1 MNKKG
6 FDTRKDPLQR
16 QMPAG
21 DTPLHYSI
29 LDPTGNITALVEDP
43 VAIPLQP
50 AVADQIMEKHPE
62 VEQVGFVRF
71 YPDPASD
78 DAIRT
83 ESGPDRDR
91 NDQDQGRIHGELRM
105 AGGEFCG
112 NASMSAAALYA
123 VSCLR
128 KESGETGVEKNGYED
143 AENEDTGKK
152 TQYSQRLTLKVSGAD
167 RPVGITL
174 QRRDDGSFQSQID
187 MPQAA
192 GIREEEV
199 ECEGLS
205 GLVPV
210 VRMEGI
216 SHIIIESDSPFY
228 ALVHDRKT
236 AEKAVRAWCRKLG
249 AEGLGLMFLGE
260 DTREA
265 ESPPRE
271 SQLPKKIEKRSLTP
285 LVYIPG
291 ADTVFWENSCAS
303 GSAAAGMYL
312 ADKEG
317 ALLHL
322 SLREPGG
329 MLQVESDPV
338 GKKTGLSGQVRL
350 VDQSGII

>member
-1 MNKKG
+1 MNKRG
-6 FDTRKDPLQR
+6 FDSRKDPLQSR
-16 QMPAG
+16 ISAG

-43 VAIPLQP
+43 VEIPIQP
-50 AVADQIMEKHPE
+50 AVADQIMGKHPE

-71 YPDPASD
+71 YPDPESD
-78 DAIRT
+78 DGPRT
-83 ESGPDRDR
+83 GSGPDRDGY
-91 NDQDQGRIHGELRM
+91 DQDQRRIHADLRM

-112 NASMSAAALYA
+112 NASMSAAVLYA
-123 VSCLR
+123 L
-128 KESGETGVEKNGYED
+128 TNP
-143 AENEDTGKK
+143 
-152 TQYSQRLTLKVSGAD
+152 QHPQRLTLNVSGAD
-167 RPVGITL
+167 RPVAVTL
-174 QRRDDGSFQSQID
+174 QRKDDGAFQSEID

-192 GIREEEV
+192 GIREIEV
-199 ECEGLS
+199 ECEGIS
-205 GLVPV
+205 GLVPLV
-210 VRMEGI
+210 IMEGI
-216 SHIIIESDSPFY
+216 SHMIIEADSPFY
-228 ALVHDRKT
+228 SLSLKREK
-236 AEKAVRAWCRKLG
+236 AEKAVRTWCSDLG

-260 DTREA
+260 DTGES
-265 ESPPRE
+265 ESPIRE
-271 SQLPKKIEKRSLTP
+271 SQTHKKTEERSLTP

-338 GKKTGLSGQVRL
+338 GKKTRLSGQVRL
-350 VDQSGII
+350 VDQSGLL